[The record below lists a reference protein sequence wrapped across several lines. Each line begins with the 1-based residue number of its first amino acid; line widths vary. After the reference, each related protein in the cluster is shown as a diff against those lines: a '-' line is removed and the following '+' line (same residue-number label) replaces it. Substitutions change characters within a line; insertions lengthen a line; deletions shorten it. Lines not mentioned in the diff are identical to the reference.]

1 MKIKK
6 YFITGLVL
14 LLPLTL
20 TAIIVMFIFN
30 TLTGPFLDAVTAVFE
45 RYHLFQNGFLLLS
58 SAETQNFFA
67 KLLILTC
74 LFFICLGL
82 GIITRWFFF
91 KTFIQIAEYI
101 VNRIPFVG
109 SIYNTCQDIIK
120 TLFTSQASSFKQVV
134 LVKFFSSSY
143 SIGFITRED
152 IAGLKG
158 TDFGPAVAVF
168 IPTTPNPTSGF
179 LLFYKKEDLIYL
191 EMKVEDAFKYIV
203 SCGLIGP
210 PFKQLPEKPTLA
222 DIAE

>member
-1 MKIKK
+1 MKIKN

-20 TAIIVMFIFN
+20 TAVIVMFIFN

-45 RYHLFQNGFLLLS
+45 RYALFQDGFLLLS
-58 SAETQNFFA
+58 ATETQILFA
-67 KLLILTC
+67 KLLILAC

-82 GIITRWFFF
+82 GVVTRWFFF
-91 KTFIQIAEYI
+91 KTFVQIAEYV

-120 TLFTSQASSFKQVV
+120 TLFTDQKSSFKQVV
-134 LVKFFSSSY
+134 LAKFLSSSY

-152 IAGLKG
+152 IGGIDG
-158 TDFGPAVAVF
+158 TNFGPAIAVF
-168 IPTTPNPTSGF
+168 VPTTPNPTSGF

-191 EMKVEDAFKYIV
+191 DMKVEDAFKYIV
-203 SCGLIGP
+203 SCGLIAP
-210 PFKQLPEKPTLA
+210 PFKQLQEKTSIAPIPE
-222 DIAE
+222 